1 MIKLLVLDVDGCLSD
16 GKLTYSSD
24 GVETKNFNVK
34 DGLGITTW
42 IKMGG
47 EIAIITGRKSEI
59 VKRRA
64 EELGIKHL
72 FQGIR
77 DKDRVLK
84 ELVNSLGLKFYE
96 LGAIGDDLND
106 YNMLSMVERSFT
118 PNNGVKEIQ
127 SLDKAGIKKRYRE
140 LRRSGENTHKKG
152 GGVGFYE
159 IAKVVDEINFEFEEK
174 QDGYLFILHAKITQ
188 KPKKA
193 VDGRE

>member
-47 EIAIITGRKSEI
+47 EVAIITGRESEI

-64 EELGIKHL
+64 DELGIKHL
-72 FQGIR
+72 FQGVR

-84 ELVNSLGLKFYE
+84 EIVSSLGLKFYE

-106 YNMLSMVERSFT
+106 YNMLSLVGRSFT
-118 PNNGVKEIQ
+118 PANGVKELK
-127 SLDKAGIKKRYRE
+127 SLVNTILTCNGGDGAVRE
-140 LRRSGENTHKKG
+140 MIDIL
-152 GGVGFYE
+152 
-159 IAKVVDEINFEFEEK
+159 VDENDQREEF
-174 QDGYLFILHAKITQ
+174 LSIWI
-188 KPKKA
+188 
-193 VDGRE
+193 